1 MCMNFNEYQ
10 EKASVTATYPSVG
23 GVTFIYPVLGL
34 TGEAGEV
41 AEKIKK
47 IIRDDGGIV
56 SAEKK
61 IEIQKELGDVLWYV
75 SEIARQLGIPLED
88 VAVGNI
94 EKLLSRKER
103 GQLHGSGDNR

>member
-23 GVTFIYPVLGL
+23 GATFIYPVLGL
-34 TGEAGEV
+34 AGEAGEV